1 MTTLLKVRILFEINT
16 NCLDETLPLAVNVF
30 IDKQASIPV
39 GCVPPACCPYPMY
52 MEGCP
57 SPCRQTPAPVGRS
70 PWMQTPLP
78 LVIWPVMHAEKP
90 SPARGQNNRRLW
102 KYYPAPNFILQ
113 AVKIK
118 HICDVCLLG
127 ADEDAMREE
136 AAREELLE
144 MRNGDM
150 PSAGPSFRRN
160 YIPPPDTEQENV
172 HTEL

>member
-1 MTTLLKVRILFEINT
+1 MKILT
-16 NCLDETLPLAVNVF
+16 CPKPPL
-30 IDKQASIPV
+30 
-39 GCVPPACCPYPMY
+39 
-52 MEGCP
+52 
-57 SPCRQTPAPVGRS
+57 
-70 PWMQTPLP
+70 
-78 LVIWPVMHAEKP
+78 WP
-90 SPARGQNNRRLW
+90 
-102 KYYPAPNFILQ
+102 
-113 AVKIK
+113 VKIK

-160 YIPPPDTEQENV
+160 YIPPPDAEQENV